1 MELIGLEIKDAN
13 WGKLE
18 LFGVRGTLGD
28 LHAVL
33 LGECV

>member
-1 MELIGLEIKDAN
+1 MESIGLEIKDAN

-18 LFGVRGTLGD
+18 WFGVRGTLGD

-33 LGECV
+33 LAECV